1 MNSFLT
7 TNFGTTTPT
16 RYQVYQWEMDNA
28 STRLLTQPSPTGEN
42 AYSRPSDLSGEP
54 TAVSPGPTQVD
65 RRVLS
70 VAVINCTAEG
80 VSGHTT
86 GIDVKKWIDIF
97 LVQPAL
103 ARTVGMRTEN
113 GDIYVELIGTTQNA
127 TDEGAVQLVKKSIP
141 YLIE

>member
-1 MNSFLT
+1 
-7 TNFGTTTPT
+7 
-16 RYQVYQWEMDNA
+16 
-28 STRLLTQPSPTGEN
+28 
-42 AYSRPSDLSGEP
+42 LSGEP
-54 TAVSPGPTQVD
+54 AGVSPGPTQVD

-113 GDIYVELIGTTQNA
+113 GDIYVELIGATENA